1 MKIGVAGAGIAG
13 LSAAALLAKQ
23 GHAVTVFDQFRSPRP
38 IGSGLMIQPVGL
50 DVLARLGLE
59 TSVRAAASPIARILG
74 QTDAGRTVLDVSYAD
89 LKDDLN
95 GLAIQRGV
103 LFQMLLDAALDAGAK
118 LVADT
123 TVTGART
130 TEKQAFLQTATG
142 ESEPFDLVIDAL
154 GAYSVLCPRPS
165 KPLAYGALWA
175 LLDWPDGS
183 ALARDRL
190 EQRYRHASNMVGVL
204 PVGRASD
211 GVEKLTFFWSLRGQD
226 HARWR
231 ATPIQRWKEE
241 VEVLWPETAPV
252 LDQIAGHDDLIF
264 AQYTHHTVPRPGQGR
279 IAHLG
284 DSHHATSPQ
293 LGQGANMGLLDAAAL
308 ADALATQTDPVQ
320 ATAAY
325 GRARRRH
332 VWLYQTASWLFTPLY
347 QSDSRLLPWI
357 RDWLAA
363 PAARVPPAPHI
374 LAKLVAGTVVKPIR

>member
-59 TSVRAAASPIARILG
+59 SSVRAAASPIARILG

-103 LFQMLLDAALDAGAK
+103 LFQMLLDAALETGAN
-118 LVADT
+118 LIPDT
-123 TVTGART
+123 TITGART
-130 TEKQAFLQTATG
+130 TKDQAFLQTTTG

-175 LLDWPDGS
+175 LLDWPDCS

-190 EQRYRHASNMVGVL
+190 EQRYRNASNMVGVL

-211 GVEKLTFFWSLRGQD
+211 GIEKLTFFWKS
-226 HARWR
+226 
-231 ATPIQRWKEE
+231 
-241 VEVLWPETAPV
+241 
-252 LDQIAGHDDLIF
+252 
-264 AQYTHHTVPRPGQGR
+264 
-279 IAHLG
+279 
-284 DSHHATSPQ
+284 
-293 LGQGANMGLLDAAAL
+293 
-308 ADALATQTDPVQ
+308 
-320 ATAAY
+320 
-325 GRARRRH
+325 
-332 VWLYQTASWLFTPLY
+332 
-347 QSDSRLLPWI
+347 
-357 RDWLAA
+357 
-363 PAARVPPAPHI
+363 
-374 LAKLVAGTVVKPIR
+374 